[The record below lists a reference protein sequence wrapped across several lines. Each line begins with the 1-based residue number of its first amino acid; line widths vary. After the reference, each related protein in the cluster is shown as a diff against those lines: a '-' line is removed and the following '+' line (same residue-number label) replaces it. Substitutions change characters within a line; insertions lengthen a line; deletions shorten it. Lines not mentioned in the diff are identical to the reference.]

1 LLGLLCASIGM
12 TWYGIAWIGVLTWIG
27 VPIAA
32 FWGLFNATSQ
42 SLMSQRVSA
51 SEQGQLQG
59 ALSSVTAFAGIL
71 GPIFFAT
78 VFARSIDPAY
88 GFDLPGLG
96 YWLAGA
102 LLLAAFVLA
111 AFLTRQTRP

>member
-1 LLGLLCASIGM
+1 M
-12 TWYGIAWIGVLTWIG
+12 TWYGTAWVGPLTWIG
-27 VPIAA
+27 VPVAA

-42 SLMSQRVSA
+42 SVMSQRVSA

-59 ALSSVTAFAGIL
+59 ATSSITAFAGII
-71 GPIFFAT
+71 GPIMFAN

-88 GFDLPGLG
+88 GFDVPGLG

-102 LLLAAFVLA
+102 LLLMAFLLA
-111 AFLTRQTRP
+111 WFLTRQSHRRNNPPTD

>member
-1 LLGLLCASIGM
+1 
-12 TWYGIAWIGVLTWIG
+12 
-27 VPIAA
+27 
-32 FWGLFNATSQ
+32 
-42 SLMSQRVSA
+42 MSQRVSA

-111 AFLTRQTRP
+111 AFLTRQRHP